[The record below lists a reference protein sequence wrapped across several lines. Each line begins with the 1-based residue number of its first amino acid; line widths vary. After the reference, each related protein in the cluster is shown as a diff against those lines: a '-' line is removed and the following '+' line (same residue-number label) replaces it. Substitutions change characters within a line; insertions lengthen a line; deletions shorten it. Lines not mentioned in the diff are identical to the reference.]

1 VSTPPPVTVVLT
13 TTDRDRVVIGLGGE
27 IDHATAARVHD
38 DVLTLVDSAVV
49 DRAPDT
55 GARGVHV
62 LLDFSHVRFCDSSGM
77 SALLGIWRRLHA
89 CGGTLTVTAL
99 PTNIA
104 KALRMGGL
112 DQIIPVL
119 AVDTPV

>member
-1 VSTPPPVTVVLT
+1 MSTPPLVTVVLT
-13 TTDRDRVVIGLGGE
+13 TTDRDRVVIGLHGE

-38 DVLTLVDSAVV
+38 DVLTLVDSA
-49 DRAPDT
+49 PDT
-55 GARGVHV
+55 GTRGVHV

-89 CGGTLTVTAL
+89 HGGTLTVAAL
-99 PTNIA
+99 PANIA
-104 KALRMGGL
+104 KALRIGGL

-119 AVDTPV
+119 AADTPA